1 MLDAQGMQRLL
12 TISDT
17 VLYPEAVALLRRL
30 LKEQQCDPLPNAQ
43 INGLLHIAGTSSFAQ
58 IDQFV
63 KHQRDRNW
71 PERQQYIPIFY
82 KELERYLV
90 NMRTQR
96 LTKEFRLLSPELS
109 IAEERR
115 QAEEVMA
122 LLVREFVQHLAAENM
137 LQESLRKNANPVPR
151 QR

>member
-1 MLDAQGMQRLL
+1 M
-12 TISDT
+12 
-17 VLYPEAVALLRRL
+17 
-30 LKEQQCDPLPNAQ
+30 
-43 INGLLHIAGTSSFAQ
+43 
-58 IDQFV
+58 
-63 KHQRDRNW
+63 
-71 PERQQYIPIFY
+71 
-82 KELERYLV
+82 

-151 QR
+151 R